1 MTSKP
6 RRQPEPHAL
15 RVYLI
20 TETRRTWRRTR
31 VVDCKMTRSEAA
43 TARDALAAKLG
54 LPKSQF
60 RIVAAIAAPDLKP
73 NGEPDGRLQ

>member
-20 TETRRTWRRTR
+20 VESRPTWKRAR
-31 VVDCKMTRSEAA
+31 VVDCKMTRSEAS
-43 TARDALAAKLG
+43 TARRALAEKLG
-54 LPKSQF
+54 ISLLRLRVKP
-60 RIVAAIAAPDLKP
+60 AIAMPDTAAGAQAK
-73 NGEPDGRLQ
+73 